1 MNTGS
6 IYNTQTYAI
15 SVNYGQIT
23 NKLLV
28 NYQKSN
34 ITGKI
39 RTLTYTEIY
48 ILIENLHIIQYFS
61 DYIYCSGK
69 LTQKNNVQRQSSAK
83 QHQHWLSVPQI
94 IYVWTDAAYIFN
106 HEAMNNCCKPQV
118 DVAATTAQC
127 CAITQKHQISEKTYR
142 FKL

>member
-83 QHQHWLSVPQI
+83 QHQH
-94 IYVWTDAAYIFN
+94 
-106 HEAMNNCCKPQV
+106 
-118 DVAATTAQC
+118 
-127 CAITQKHQISEKTYR
+127 
-142 FKL
+142 